1 MMSIRYK
8 FFLAFSFLVV
18 LACSVAFSG
27 FRGIAASGD
36 LAVRLY
42 DGPLMGINHA
52 RSAHAALNEARRLIP
67 PGLADGVPAET
78 VIKFRALLN
87 EIAGDLK
94 IVRERIDND
103 DVTVALA
110 EAEDSFRDWSE
121 TELQLLR
128 PPSDGVTMVPASFAL
143 AQKGNEAAKALDD
156 LVETV
161 AAYGFEYRMAAETAV
176 ANARTTM
183 LTLAIATTLVGI
195 MLAIGFSY
203 SMSKPIFEAMQVAE
217 RVAAG
222 KFTDQIASQRRDELG
237 RLLRSLDTMQSHL
250 KARTD
255 GDDAMMMK
263 LDAAL
268 NNMKLGLCMFGPDNR
283 LMLWNDR
290 YLKMYRISPERI
302 FAGCTHEEMLEARN
316 VAGTAYRDLG
326 QYGASCRPRLK
337 RVHPT
342 ASPRNWST
350 AASSTLPTSR
360 L

>member
-8 FFLAFSFLVV
+8 FFLAFSLLVV
-18 LACSVAFSG
+18 LARSVAFSG

-67 PGLADGVPAET
+67 PSLADGVPAET

-110 EAEDSFRDWSE
+110 GAEDSFRDWSE

-183 LTLAIATTLVGI
+183 LTLAIATT
-195 MLAIGFSY
+195 
-203 SMSKPIFEAMQVAE
+203 
-217 RVAAG
+217 
-222 KFTDQIASQRRDELG
+222 
-237 RLLRSLDTMQSHL
+237 
-250 KARTD
+250 
-255 GDDAMMMK
+255 
-263 LDAAL
+263 
-268 NNMKLGLCMFGPDNR
+268 
-283 LMLWNDR
+283 
-290 YLKMYRISPERI
+290 
-302 FAGCTHEEMLEARN
+302 
-316 VAGTAYRDLG
+316 
-326 QYGASCRPRLK
+326 
-337 RVHPT
+337 
-342 ASPRNWST
+342 WS
-350 AASSTLPTSR
+350 A
-360 L
+360 

>member
-1 MMSIRYK
+1 MIRKSGYRFSDKIMLKQKDRADDGSKKSHPAPAARWSTMMSIRYK
-8 FFLAFSFLVV
+8 FFLAFSVLVV

-78 VIKFRALLN
+78 VIAFRALLN
-87 EIAGDLK
+87 EIVGDLK

-103 DVTVALA
+103 DVTAALA
-110 EAEDSFRDWSE
+110 GAEDRFRDWSE

-128 PPSDGVTMVPASFAL
+128 PPSDGLAMVPASFAL
-143 AQKGNEAAKALDD
+143 MQKGNDAAKALDD

-176 ANARTTM
+176 ADARTTM
-183 LTLAIATTLVGI
+183 LTLAIGTTLVGI
-195 MLAIGFSY
+195 MLAISFSY

-222 KFTDQIASQRRDELG
+222 NFIDQIASQRPDELG
-237 RLLRSLDTMQSHL
+237 RLLRSLDAMQSHL
-250 KARTD
+250 KARAD
-255 GDDAMMMK
+255 EDHAMMMK

-268 NNMKLGLCMFGPDNR
+268 NNMKLGLCMFGSDNR
-283 LMLWNDR
+283 LMLWNDL

-302 FAGCTHEEMLEARN
+302 F
-316 VAGTAYRDLG
+316 VAA
-326 QYGASCRPRLK
+326 PVK
-337 RVHPT
+337 RCSKPAKRQEQLT
-342 ASPRNWST
+342 
-350 AASSTLPTSR
+350 
-360 L
+360 